1 METLRSGTQWFR
13 IDSATA
19 SGSVRRASTRLAAK
33 LGFDEIR
40 VAEAGIVASE
50 AASNVWQHG
59 REGVVAV
66 QVALR
71 PSGPGLQVVAIDNG
85 PGMADIPFSTS
96 DGQST
101 AGTLGVGLGA
111 IARLSSSLDV
121 SSNPGLG
128 TVLVAD
134 IWPRPD
140 EPAAVDI
147 GALTRPIEGEDQC
160 GDVVGARES
169 EGHQVVMLAD
179 GLGHGPLAADS
190 ALEALTVFHETTSTD
205 PVAVLTAMHGR
216 LSHTRGAAIAVASID
231 PYFER
236 MAFAGIG
243 NVSTFVHDGDKRHVA
258 LSYPGIVG
266 HDTARLRRAD
276 LAFGRGS
283 LLIMHSD
290 GVRETWNLQSTP
302 GLLRRSSTVIAA
314 SILRDAGNRPDD
326 ASILVL
332 RGRR

>member
-1 METLRSGTQWFR
+1 
-13 IDSATA
+13 
-19 SGSVRRASTRLAAK
+19 
-33 LGFDEIR
+33 
-40 VAEAGIVASE
+40 
-50 AASNVWQHG
+50 
-59 REGVVAV
+59 
-66 QVALR
+66 
-71 PSGPGLQVVAIDNG
+71 
-85 PGMADIPFSTS
+85 
-96 DGQST
+96 
-101 AGTLGVGLGA
+101 
-111 IARLSSSLDV
+111 
-121 SSNPGLG
+121 
-128 TVLVAD
+128 
-134 IWPRPD
+134 
-140 EPAAVDI
+140 
-147 GALTRPIEGEDQC
+147 
-160 GDVVGARES
+160 
-169 EGHQVVMLAD
+169 
-179 GLGHGPLAADS
+179 
-190 ALEALTVFHETTSTD
+190 
-205 PVAVLTAMHGR
+205 
-216 LSHTRGAAIAVASID
+216 VASID